1 MSALQKGGAADKWK
15 FCYSGGQQEWIWA
28 NTQANSC
35 KALRWDGEQAGDL
48 LKEQILT
55 ADYRQVQKAGP
66 IVGGNTE
73 SELLTK

>member
-1 MSALQKGGAADKWK
+1 MEI
-15 FCYSGGQQEWIWA
+15 CYSGGQQEWIWA
-28 NTQANSC
+28 STQANSY
-35 KALRWDGEQAGDL
+35 KMLRWDGEQAGDL